1 MSWLS
6 RLFGSGEG
14 GGGPATAVTE
24 YEGFRI
30 TPDPIPADGQFR
42 LAAHIERDVNGEI
55 KQHHLIRADLLRDR
69 TAAEEAAVFK
79 AKQMIDQM
87 GVRLFD

>member
-6 RLFGSGEG
+6 RLFGGSGAA
-14 GGGPATAVTE
+14 ATPVSAVE

-30 TPDPIPADGQFR
+30 YPEPMAAEGGQYR
-42 LAAHIERDVNGEI
+42 LSARIEMGEGEDL
-55 KQHHLIRADLLRDR
+55 KSHQMIRADLLRSHDEA
-69 TAAEEAAVFK
+69 TEAAVFK

-87 GVRLFD
+87 GARLFN